1 MPGRHL
7 LPLGAA
13 APAGGCPAVAGEGRA
28 QGRETA
34 VWCCGG
40 AHRGGRQ
47 EGKGAAGLS
56 AGCGAPRR
64 TEALRRAGAR
74 RAAAAAAALG
84 RGKKVVLP
92 TTFPENV
99 RKSPSWHSFLRRKE
113 KKKKITHE
121 TFIPYWSRCYFCS
134 SRFSFPRVLITF
146 LTLGVATCGSVTRIY
161 GILGNA

>member
-1 MPGRHL
+1 MSTGSRQRGVWGVSGRHL

-13 APAGGCPAVAGEGRA
+13 APAGGCPAAAGEGRA

-74 RAAAAAAALG
+74 RAAAAAAAALG

-99 RKSPSWHSFLRRKE
+99 RESPSWH
-113 KKKKITHE
+113 
-121 TFIPYWSRCYFCS
+121 
-134 SRFSFPRVLITF
+134 
-146 LTLGVATCGSVTRIY
+146 
-161 GILGNA
+161 